1 MKSVAPDTA
10 VSAER
15 YGAYGAEYRFSPV
28 EQSTDEAMRWLFACW
43 NEMRGERDMPQRD
56 ELNPRAL
63 GPFLRNVQLFE
74 VVDGGKDFRCR
85 VYGTGLYEVTGLHM
99 TGQQISEFDNAR
111 IRERM
116 LASLHRVLET
126 GLPVRLTVERSALAH
141 LPHKGVEAIWLPL
154 GGREGITH
162 VLSGCVFHTRPA

>member
-1 MKSVAPDTA
+1 MKSAAPEIA
-10 VSAER
+10 ASAER
-15 YGAYGAEYRFSPV
+15 YGAYGAEYRFSAV

-85 VYGTGLYEVTGLHM
+85 VYGTGLSEVTGLHM
-99 TGQQISEFDNAR
+99 TGQCMSEFDNPR
-111 IRERM
+111 IRERV
-116 LASLHRVLET
+116 LGSLRRVVET
-126 GLPVRLTVERSALAH
+126 GEPVRMTVERSALAH